1 MKHQSIFTNLW
12 TRLFEK
18 KAAFSLEK
26 PRGKSERPK
35 PMPDEDIK
43 DLFQGF
49 HECCDD
55 EDTDL
60 REAIAYSLRI
70 LSGQTKSITDKN
82 QTAALPHLRTTVI
95 ARPTEP
101 KVGMQPQ
108 SKKA

>member
-18 KAAFSLEK
+18 KAAFSLEM
-26 PRGKSERPK
+26 PRGKTERPK

-43 DLFQGF
+43 DLFQDF
-49 HECCDD
+49 HDCCDD
-55 EDTDL
+55 ADTDL
-60 REAIAYSLRI
+60 REAITYSLRI
-70 LSGQTKSITDKN
+70 LSGQTKPITTKN
-82 QTAALPHLRTTVI
+82 QTTALPHLRTTVI

-101 KVGMQPQ
+101 EVGMPPK